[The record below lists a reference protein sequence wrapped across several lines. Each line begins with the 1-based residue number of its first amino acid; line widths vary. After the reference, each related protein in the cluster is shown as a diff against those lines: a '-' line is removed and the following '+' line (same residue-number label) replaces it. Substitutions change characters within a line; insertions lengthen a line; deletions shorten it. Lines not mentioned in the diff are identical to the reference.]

1 VWPLV
6 GKQHRKASKP
16 NKSTLVELYTEAR
29 LKSQLI
35 WSLSAHANMTER
47 RLCHKPKEG

>member
-1 VWPLV
+1 MWPLV

-16 NKSTLVELYTEAR
+16 NKPTLVELCTEAR

-35 WSLSAHANMTER
+35 WTLLENIN
-47 RLCHKPKEG
+47 KQKEDCATSPLKG